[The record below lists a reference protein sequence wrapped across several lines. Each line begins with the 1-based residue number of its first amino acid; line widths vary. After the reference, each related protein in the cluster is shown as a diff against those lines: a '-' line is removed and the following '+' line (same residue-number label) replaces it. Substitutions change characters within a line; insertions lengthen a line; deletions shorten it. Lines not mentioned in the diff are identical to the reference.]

1 MLASIS
7 GYLETSVMPETQKI
21 VDDLKLA
28 RDEVKLRIHLASMEA
43 KSQWEELEK
52 RWHKF
57 SSKAELHQSG
67 KEVSNTLKT
76 LGSELKDAYVRLRK
90 AI

>member
-1 MLASIS
+1 
-7 GYLETSVMPETQKI
+7 MPETQKI

-28 RDEVKLRIHLASMEA
+28 RDEVKLRIHLASMET
-43 KSQWEELEK
+43 KSQWEGLEK

-67 KEVSNTLKT
+67 NELSTTLKS
-76 LGSELKDAYVRLRK
+76 LGSELQEAYIRLRK

>member
-1 MLASIS
+1 MSD
-7 GYLETSVMPETQKI
+7 TQKI
-21 VDDLKLA
+21 IDDLKLA

-43 KSQWEELEK
+43 QSQWEDLEK

-67 KEVSNTLKT
+67 KELSATLQA

>member
-1 MLASIS
+1 
-7 GYLETSVMPETQKI
+7 MPDTQKI
-21 VDDLKLA
+21 IDDLKLA

-43 KSQWEELEK
+43 QSQWEDLEK

-67 KEVSNTLKT
+67 KELNATLKA

>member
-1 MLASIS
+1 MSD
-7 GYLETSVMPETQKI
+7 TQKAI
-21 VDDLKLA
+21 DDLTA
-28 RDEVKLRIHLASMEA
+28 GDEVKLRIHLASMEIQ
-43 KSQWEELEK
+43 SQWEELEM

-57 SSKAELHQSG
+57 SSKAELLQSG
-67 KEVSNTLKT
+67 KELNATLRT

>member
-1 MLASIS
+1 MLAAVS
-7 GYLETSVMPETQKI
+7 TQKI

-43 KSQWEELEK
+43 KSQWDELEE
-52 RWHKF
+52 RCHKL

-67 KEVSNTLKT
+67 RELSTTLKS
-76 LGSELKDAYVRLRK
+76 LGSELKEAYVRLRK

>member
-1 MLASIS
+1 
-7 GYLETSVMPETQKI
+7 MPEIQKI

-52 RWHKF
+52 RWHRF

-67 KEVSNTLKT
+67 KELSTTLKS
-76 LGSELKDAYVRLRK
+76 LGSDLKDAYVRLRK